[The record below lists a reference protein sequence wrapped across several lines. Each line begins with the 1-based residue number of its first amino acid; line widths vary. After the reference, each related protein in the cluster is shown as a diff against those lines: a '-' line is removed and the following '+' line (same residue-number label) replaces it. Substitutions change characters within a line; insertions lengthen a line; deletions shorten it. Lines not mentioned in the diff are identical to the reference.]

1 MPGLQRAR
9 PAGPEHANSSSDA
22 TFLSLA
28 ISYLKNDHWSDTSPF
43 IEVNSI
49 IGRIYLDKMHGQ
61 VLHVHFIWV
70 ISIVGRNCLD
80 EMHVQLINVHFI

>member
-1 MPGLQRAR
+1 MHCAMRQSWYGV
-9 PAGPEHANSSSDA
+9 
-22 TFLSLA
+22 

-61 VLHVHFIWV
+61 VLHVHFI
-70 ISIVGRNCLD
+70 
-80 EMHVQLINVHFI
+80 